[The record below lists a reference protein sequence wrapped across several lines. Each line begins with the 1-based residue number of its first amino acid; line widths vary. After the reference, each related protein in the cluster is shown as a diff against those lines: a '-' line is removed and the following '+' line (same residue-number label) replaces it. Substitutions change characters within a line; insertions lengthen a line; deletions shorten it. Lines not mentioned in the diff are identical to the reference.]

1 MQLSDRIGRRMKLHD
16 LHVLMAV
23 VQAGSMGRAA
33 RHLNSSQ
40 PAISRSIADLEHA
53 LGVSL
58 LDRNKQGVKATEYG
72 RALLDCGAAVFDELR
87 RGVKNIEFLCDP
99 TAGELRIAT
108 IPPLAA
114 GLASTVIERLSE
126 RHPRIIFHLTATNTD
141 SLRRALT
148 QRDVDLVIVKRIGP
162 FADPQF
168 SFETLYNDSYVVV
181 AGVRSPWARRR
192 KVELADLVNESW
204 VLPPPDSVSG
214 ALIVDA
220 FNASG
225 VEYPRV
231 SVFSLPREVRTHL
244 LANGRLLTIF
254 PTSLLNFFGERSEL
268 KVLPIKLPIDP
279 VPVGIVT
286 LKNRTLSPVTR
297 LFIDAARETAK
308 PFLKE
313 RGKN

>member
-1 MQLSDRIGRRMKLHD
+1 MQLSDRIDRRMKLHD

-23 VQAGSMGRAA
+23 VRAGSMGKAA
-33 RHLNSSQ
+33 RQLNSSQ
-40 PAISRSIADLEHA
+40 PAISRSIAELEHA

-87 RGVKNIEFLCDP
+87 RGVKTIEFLCDP

-108 IPPLAA
+108 ITPLAA
-114 GLASTVIERLSE
+114 GFASTVIDRLSQ
-126 RHPRIIFHLTATNTD
+126 RHPRIVFHLTAADTD

-168 SFETLYNDSYVVV
+168 NFETLYHDSYVVV

-192 KVELADLVNESW
+192 KVTLADVVDESW

-220 FNASG
+220 FHASG
-225 VEYPRV
+225 LEYPRV
-231 SVFSLPREVRTHL
+231 SVFCLPREVRTHL
-244 LANGRLLTIF
+244 LATGRLLTIL
-254 PTSLLNFFGERSEL
+254 PRSLLNFFGEGPEL
-268 KVLPIKLPIDP
+268 KVLPIKLPITP

-286 LKNRTLSPVTR
+286 LKNRTLSPVAR
-297 LFIDAARETAK
+297 LFIDAAREAAK
-308 PFLKE
+308 PLLKD
-313 RGKN
+313 RGKH

>member
-1 MQLSDRIGRRMKLHD
+1 MQLSDRIDRRMKLHD

-23 VQAGSMGRAA
+23 VQAGSMGKAA

-40 PAISRSIADLEHA
+40 PAISRSIAELERA
-53 LGVSL
+53 LGVTL

-87 RGVKNIEFLCDP
+87 RGVKNIELLCDT

-114 GLASTVIERLSE
+114 GFASTVIDRLSQ
-126 RHPRIIFHLTATNTD
+126 RHPNIVFHLTATDTE
-141 SLRRALT
+141 SLRRVLT

-168 SFETLYNDSYVVV
+168 SFETLYHDSYVVV

-204 VLPPPDSVSG
+204 VLPPPDTISG

-220 FNASG
+220 FHASG

-244 LANGRLLTIF
+244 LATGRLLTIF
-254 PTSLLNFFGERSEL
+254 PTSLLNFFGEGPEL
-268 KVLPIKLPIDP
+268 KVLPIKLPITP

-286 LKNRTLSPVTR
+286 LKNRTLSPVAR
-297 LFIDAARETAK
+297 LFIDAGREAAK
-308 PFLKE
+308 PLLKD
-313 RGKN
+313 RCKH